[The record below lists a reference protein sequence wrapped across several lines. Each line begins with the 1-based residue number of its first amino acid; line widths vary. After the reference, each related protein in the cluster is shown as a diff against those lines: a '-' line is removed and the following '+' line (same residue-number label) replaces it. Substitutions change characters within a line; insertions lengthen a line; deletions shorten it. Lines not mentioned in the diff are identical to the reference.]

1 MARSTD
7 KGVAAGLT
15 GPMTID
21 PEIAAQIEALHLS
34 DQRAIRSVDSLSDAA
49 WAEPSLL
56 PGWTRAHVVA
66 HLALNAEGFARALK
80 GVLDDEVV
88 PVYPSNESR
97 DAEIEELAADD
108 ISEIRDRYFGA
119 THHFRTLAGALD
131 EDHWTGT
138 ILRLPTGPEWPTRS
152 LVPVRRQEVEVHHA
166 DLGVAY
172 THLNWPPDFSRW
184 LLNRTTAT
192 HAESPDSADFAIR
205 AFDLDETWEVGA
217 STSEITGSAADL
229 AWWLIGRGTG
239 EGLSPAG
246 NLPTIGSWQRPAP
259 QGR

>member
-1 MARSTD
+1 MARTTD
-7 KGVAAGLT
+7 NVVSAGLT
-15 GPMTID
+15 DPMTIAD
-21 PEIAAQIEALHLS
+21 EIRAEVEALHLS

-66 HLALNAEGFARALK
+66 HLALNAEGFARALN

-88 PVYPSNESR
+88 PVYQSNEAR
-97 DAEIEELAADD
+97 DAEIEQLATAET
-108 ISEIRDRYFGA
+108 SEIRDRYFGA
-119 THHFRTLAGALD
+119 TQHFRSVAGALD
-131 EDHWTGT
+131 KDHWTGT

-172 THLNWPPDFSRW
+172 TQQSWPSDFSVW
-184 LLNRTTAT
+184 LLNRTTTT

-205 AFDLDETWEVGA
+205 ATDVEQTWQVGA
-217 STSEITGSAADL
+217 ATPEITGSAADL
-229 AWWLIGRGTG
+229 AWWLIGRGSGDGLTV
-239 EGLSPAG
+239 EGGALPVLGPWQHSP
-246 NLPTIGSWQRPAP
+246 LR
-259 QGR
+259 